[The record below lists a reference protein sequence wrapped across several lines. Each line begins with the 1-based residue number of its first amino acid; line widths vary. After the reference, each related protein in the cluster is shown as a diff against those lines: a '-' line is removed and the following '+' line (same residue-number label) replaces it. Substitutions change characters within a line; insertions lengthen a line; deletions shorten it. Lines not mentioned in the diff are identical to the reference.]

1 MSEITSLADIT
12 RVHAESQPDK
22 LAMIFEGREWTYGD
36 LDRESNQVANALL
49 AAGVGPQDRVAHL
62 DKNGPEYF
70 SYLFG
75 AGKINA
81 VGVSVNWRLAAPE
94 MEYILNHSEAK
105 VLLIGQEFLAH
116 LDEMNLET
124 VTKVVVVGEGGDR
137 ESYVAWIDSA
147 ASDDPQ
153 VEVGW
158 TDTCYQLYTSGTT
171 GLPKG
176 VELTN
181 RNFFSFLPEA
191 SREWSFNESSVN
203 LVAMPLFHIAGSGW
217 GVVGL
222 FNGGTNVLLR
232 EADLVELLRL
242 VETYS
247 VTNALLVPAILQF
260 LLITPEAQET
270 DFSSLRT
277 MVYGASP
284 ITEEVLISS
293 IELMGCD
300 FVGAYGLTETT
311 GGGTIL
317 RAEDH
322 DCFAPPVDLGQTLI
336 SALLILKR
344 WKT

>member
-22 LAMIFEGREWTYGD
+22 VAMIFEGREWTYGD

-137 ESYVAWIDSA
+137 DSYVAWIDSA

-181 RNFFSFLPEA
+181 RNF
-191 SREWSFNESSVN
+191 SRFCQRQV
-203 LVAMPLFHIAGSGW
+203 MSG
-217 GVVGL
+217 
-222 FNGGTNVLLR
+222 LL
-232 EADLVELLRL
+232 
-242 VETYS
+242 T
-247 VTNALLVPAILQF
+247 
-260 LLITPEAQET
+260 
-270 DFSSLRT
+270 
-277 MVYGASP
+277 
-284 ITEEVLISS
+284 
-293 IELMGCD
+293 
-300 FVGAYGLTETT
+300 
-311 GGGTIL
+311 
-317 RAEDH
+317 
-322 DCFAPPVDLGQTLI
+322 
-336 SALLILKR
+336 KR
-344 WKT
+344 V

>member
-1 MSEITSLADIT
+1 M
-12 RVHAESQPDK
+12 
-22 LAMIFEGREWTYGD
+22 
-36 LDRESNQVANALL
+36 
-49 AAGVGPQDRVAHL
+49 
-62 DKNGPEYF
+62 
-70 SYLFG
+70 
-75 AGKINA
+75 
-81 VGVSVNWRLAAPE
+81 
-94 MEYILNHSEAK
+94 
-105 VLLIGQEFLAH
+105 
-116 LDEMNLET
+116 
-124 VTKVVVVGEGGDR
+124 
-137 ESYVAWIDSA
+137 
-147 ASDDPQ
+147 
-153 VEVGW
+153 
-158 TDTCYQLYTSGTT
+158 
-171 GLPKG
+171 PKG

-300 FVGAYGLTETT
+300 FVGAYGLTATT
-311 GGGTIL
+311 GGGTSSGTS
-317 RAEDH
+317 R
-322 DCFAPPVDLGQTLI
+322 
-336 SALLILKR
+336 SR
-344 WKT
+344 